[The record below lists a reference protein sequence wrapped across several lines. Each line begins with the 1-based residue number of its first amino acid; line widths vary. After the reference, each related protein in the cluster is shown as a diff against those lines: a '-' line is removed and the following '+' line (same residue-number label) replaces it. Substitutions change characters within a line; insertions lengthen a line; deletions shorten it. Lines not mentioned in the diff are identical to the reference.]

1 MDRVSLTTLEQSISR
16 GYCPFG
22 STEGSL
28 ATDLNA
34 RRLPQKTR
42 RGDGPS
48 RRLKESNQKSTL

>member
-1 MDRVSLTTLEQSISR
+1 MDRVPSTTLEQSISR

-22 STEGSL
+22 GTEGSL

-42 RGDGPS
+42 RGDGSP
-48 RRLKESNQKSTL
+48 RRLKESN